1 MVIDAHY
8 DTGIHIIKR
17 GSPNHHLFGARDNM
31 LRRLFIATK
40 MTRALKHH
48 VDAQFLPR

>member
-8 DTGIHIIKR
+8 DTGIYMIKR
-17 GSPNHHLFGARDNM
+17 SSPNHHLLGARHNM
-31 LRRLFIATK
+31 LRRLFIAAK

-48 VDAQFLPR
+48 VDTQFLPR